1 MTFLPKALCRF
12 NAIPMKIPMAYFTE
26 LEQIILKFIWK
37 HSEVKSLT
45 HVWLFVT
52 PWTAAHQAPPSMGFF
67 RQEYGSGVPLPSPY
81 KWLLLLLLLSRFSR
95 VQLCATPWMA
105 AHQALLSLGF
115 SRQEYWSG
123 VPLPSPYTSILASI
137 FRVQTTFSYFLLFW
151 LVVSLYVK
159 RSQITQQRWVWENK
173 IYLKILTFREERIH
187 KSLCP
192 RISIYH
198 YNPNFT
204 NLNRNKDAT
213 DHLLSTCFVLS
224 NVLSSLLIAS

>member
-1 MTFLPKALCRF
+1 MSDPVRPHRWQPTRLPVPGILQARILEWVAISSS
-12 NAIPMKIPMAYFTE
+12 NASK
-26 LEQIILKFIWK
+26 WK
-37 HSEVKSLT
+37 VKVKSLSR
-45 HVWLFVT
+45 VRLVAT
-52 PWTAAHQAPPSMGFF
+52 PWTVAHQAPPSMGFF
-67 RQEYGSGVPLPSPY
+67 R
-81 KWLLLLLLLSRFSR
+81 
-95 VQLCATPWMA
+95 
-105 AHQALLSLGF
+105 H
-115 SRQEYWSG
+115 EYWSG